1 VIDTRGTARKPDRIY
16 GIDFSGAADAGSKI
30 WIATAVIVGDRL
42 QIEACYR
49 ASDLPGSA
57 TSRDQ
62 CLAALRGFVERQK
75 TSVFGFDFPFGLPE
89 ALVKQHTWEDFVL
102 RFPEEYPSPEE
113 FRCVCRE
120 AAGGTE
126 LKRVTDCKS
135 QTPFSP
141 YNLRLYRQTY
151 FGICDL
157 LHPLVRD
164 ATACPLPMQSV
175 RPDRPWVLEV
185 CPASTLK
192 HEGLYQPYK
201 GKTAERRVGRAR
213 ILETLEEHSAL
224 SAPAQTVRS
233 EIVEDRGGDALDSV
247 IAALATFRAL
257 GAPALL
263 AAGPDSP
270 YALEGYVYV

>member
-1 VIDTRGTARKPDRIY
+1 LR
-16 GIDFSGAADAGSKI
+16 I
-30 WIATAVIVGDRL
+30 WIATAVIADDSLR
-42 QIEACYR
+42 IEACYR

-89 ALVKQHTWEDFVL
+89 ALVKQHTWQDFVL
-102 RFPEEYPSPEE
+102 CFREEHSSPEE
-113 FRCVCRE
+113 FRRVCRE
-120 AAGGTE
+120 ATVGKE
-126 LKRVTDCKS
+126 LKRVTDQQS

-151 FGICDL
+151 FGIRDL

-164 ATACPLPMQSV
+164 GSGCVLPMQSM

-192 HEGLYQPYK
+192 HEGLYRPYK
-201 GKTAERRVGRAR
+201 GNTSERRAGRAR
-213 ILETLEEHSAL
+213 ILEALEAHSAL
-224 SAPAQTVRS
+224 SAPSEPVRS
-233 EIVEDRGGDALDSV
+233 EIVEDQGGDALDSV
-247 IAALATFRAL
+247 IAALATVRAL
-257 GAPALL
+257 SAPALL
-263 AAGPDSP
+263 SADPHSP
-270 YALEGYVYV
+270 HALEGYVYV